1 MKNLVTLD
9 PVRFN
14 NWIVKA
20 SIFDDQILIF
30 FLNVFTMQSYCR
42 VFYDEEMA
50 HLYME
55 KFVKV
60 NK

>member
-1 MKNLVTLD
+1 MQNLVTLD
-9 PVRFN
+9 AIRFN

-30 FLNVFTMQSYCR
+30 FFNSFTMQSYCR

-50 HLYME
+50 HTYME
-55 KFVKV
+55 KFVRVGK
-60 NK
+60 